1 MTIEQMVKIPVGGS
15 AMLRE
20 VTISV
25 EEDVYNA
32 MATLAQGKLNEYIS
46 SLVRSQP
53 SRTALEEAYKAM
65 AADTEREQEAQ
76 EWCNASFGP
85 DGIQ

>member
-1 MTIEQMVKIPVGGS
+1 
-15 AMLRE
+15 MLKE

-32 MATLAQGKLNEYIS
+32 MET
-46 SLVRSQP
+46 LVRSQP

-85 DGIQ
+85 VDN